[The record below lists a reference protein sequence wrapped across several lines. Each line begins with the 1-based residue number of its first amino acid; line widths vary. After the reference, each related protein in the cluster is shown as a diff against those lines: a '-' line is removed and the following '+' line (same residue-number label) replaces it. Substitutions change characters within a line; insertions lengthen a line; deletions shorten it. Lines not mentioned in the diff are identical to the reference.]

1 MTNVI
6 GVTVGG
12 ILMIIIVGAI
22 ASAVHKYI
30 DRRTKGS
37 IPGDAE
43 KRLNERMDE
52 LERRLTDIQ
61 DILITMDEK
70 FDRSPIA
77 R

>member
-6 GVTVGG
+6 GVTMGG
-12 ILMIIIVGAI
+12 ILLIIIVGAI

-37 IPGDAE
+37 IPSDAE

-52 LERRLTDIQ
+52 LDRRLTDIQ
-61 DILITMDEK
+61 DILITIDEK

>member
-1 MTNVI
+1 MTNLI

-37 IPGDAE
+37 IPSDVE

-52 LERRLTDIQ
+52 LDRRLTDIQ